1 MRKLLRTLALFALLV
16 ALGTL
21 CNFAACL
28 IDTPTMRQNAAQ
40 GARMLADQSSQ
51 PELVGGFS
59 SARLDNFTA
68 VLILKT
74 AAYTGP
80 ESLAMRAMGGMRTDM
95 RAQEGADLW
104 DAWYAFCEVADGSA
118 SPTGVGLSYSR
129 YWHGTILPLR
139 LLLCVLNLSNIQMLL
154 YFAQLALLLL
164 AALLM
169 QRRGLTRLLPGFAAA
184 YFLMMPGAMGVCL
197 QYAPVSLITL
207 LACCA
212 VLAWHDQLHR
222 AVGLPGFF
230 ALVGLAVNYF
240 DLLTFPL
247 VSLGFPLVLSLCI
260 RLCEESPKARGLSR
274 LVLHAIA
281 CCAAWG
287 IGYGGMWAAKWLLT
301 ALFIGPQW
309 LEGIREQAMLRL
321 SSGGGEGFAA
331 RLDAMRM
338 NIAVISDKTA
348 YRLLLPCVAA
358 LTAAC
363 TAFRIGRL
371 HRDAQR
377 ARFDSRIL
385 ALLIPFALPFAW
397 MLAMANHVCDH
408 YYYTYRILACAVL
421 AVYAL
426 LTYAFA
432 SDEKKT

>member
-1 MRKLLRTLALFALLV
+1 MSKLLRTLALFALLV
-16 ALGTL
+16 AMGTL

-28 IDTPTMRQNAAQ
+28 IDTPAMRQNAAQ
-40 GARMLADQSSQ
+40 GARMLADQGSQ

-80 ESLAMRAMGGMRTDM
+80 ESLPMRALGGMRTDM
-95 RAQEGADLW
+95 LAPEGADLW
-104 DAWYAFCEVADGSA
+104 NQWYAFCEVADGSQ

-129 YWHGTILPLR
+129 YWHGTMLPLR

-164 AALLM
+164 TALLM

-207 LACCA
+207 AACCA
-212 VLAWHDQLHR
+212 VLAWHDQLHC

-230 ALVGLAVNYF
+230 ALVGLVTNYF

-260 RLCEESPKARGLSR
+260 RLCGESPDTRGLPR
-274 LVLHAIA
+274 LILHAIA

-287 IGYGGMWAAKWLLT
+287 VGYGGMWAIKWLFT
-301 ALFIGPQW
+301 ALFLGPQW
-309 LEGIREQAMLRL
+309 LAGVGEQAMLRL
-321 SSGGGEGFAA
+321 SSGGGEGLAA
-331 RLDAMRM
+331 RLDAMRL

-348 YRLLLPCVAA
+348 YRLLLPFVAM

-371 HRDAQR
+371 RRDGFGT
-377 ARFDSRIL
+377 RFDFRVL
-385 ALLIPFALPFAW
+385 ALLIPAALPFAW
-397 MLAMANHVCDH
+397 MLVMANHVADH
-408 YYYTYRILACAVL
+408 YYYTYRILAFAAL
-421 AVYAL
+421 AAYAL
-426 LTYAFA
+426 LAYALA
-432 SDEKKT
+432 PDKKKT